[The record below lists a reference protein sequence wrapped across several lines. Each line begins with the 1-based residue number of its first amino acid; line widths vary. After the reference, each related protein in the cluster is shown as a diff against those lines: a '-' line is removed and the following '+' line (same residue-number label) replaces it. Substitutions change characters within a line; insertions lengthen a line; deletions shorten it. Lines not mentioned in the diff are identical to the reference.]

1 MYIFSILCDAMESMH
16 KPHLL
21 DTEKWWLSWE
31 VLILQLELWPI
42 LTFFSFFFFLMEH
55 RFSWRNSLLGYWAKI
70 FLKMKK
76 VWLSLKGKQ
85 LLLFVTNDIKFKLS
99 AEIRILEFTCNQ
111 VFDCFPVFN
120 DLSYEILWD
129 MILTNAIF

>member
-1 MYIFSILCDAMESMH
+1 MYLFSILRDAVETMH

-21 DTEKWWLSWE
+21 HTEKWWFSWGE
-31 VLILQLELWPI
+31 VLILLFELWPI
-42 LTFFSFFFFLMEH
+42 LTFFLFFFMEH
-55 RFSWRNSLLGYWAKI
+55 HFSRRNSLLGYWAKI
-70 FLKMKK
+70 FFEMKK

-99 AEIRILEFTCNQ
+99 AEIKILEFTCNH

-120 DLSYEILWD
+120 DLSDETSGDI
-129 MILTNAIF
+129 NKCNF